1 MGKYTKDHVR
11 DYATAAFR
19 FYAKEG
25 SVKKYIEKMAEQM
38 KQADEQMG
46 VQQGVC
52 KPTEAALMRKE
63 RVMRERVSEVADLE
77 AVERTLHIL
86 GSLASGREIR
96 KAVEYVYF
104 EEPWKDLEKGDIQAR
119 VHRAEL
125 YIPASE
131 RQIYYWLK
139 KARTTLA
146 EERGLRV

>member
-11 DYATAAFR
+11 DYATAAFK

-38 KQADEQMG
+38 KQTDEQMG
-46 VQQGVC
+46 IQQGVC
-52 KPTEAALMRKE
+52 KPTEAALLRKE
-63 RVMRERVSEVADLE
+63 RVMQERISEIADLE

-86 GSLASGREIR
+86 GSLGSGREIR
-96 KAVEYVYF
+96 KAIEYVYF
-104 EEPWKDLEKGDIQAR
+104 EDSWKDLEKGDIHNR
-119 VHRAEL
+119 VHHAE
-125 YIPASE
+125 IFISASE

-146 EERGLRV
+146 EERGLRL